1 MHYVVLSDNAEDD
14 RNIPMTIEHY
24 VVLWHLSI
32 LLVRSN
38 QIFDAIE
45 DIHKGEF
52 LNPDK
57 LHQVYQKLPYSNEIV
72 HFMVQYAFASLK

>member
-1 MHYVVLSDNAEDD
+1 MNALRSLLYNGEDD
-14 RNIPMTIEHY
+14 DNEPMTIEHH

-52 LNPDK
+52 LNQDK
-57 LHQVYQKLPYSNEIV
+57 LHQVYEELPYSNEID
-72 HFMVQYAFASLK
+72 HFMI

>member
-52 LNPDK
+52 LNPDGM
-57 LHQVYQKLPYSNEIV
+57 HQVHEAMKSYRIPTK
-72 HFMVQYAFASLK
+72 